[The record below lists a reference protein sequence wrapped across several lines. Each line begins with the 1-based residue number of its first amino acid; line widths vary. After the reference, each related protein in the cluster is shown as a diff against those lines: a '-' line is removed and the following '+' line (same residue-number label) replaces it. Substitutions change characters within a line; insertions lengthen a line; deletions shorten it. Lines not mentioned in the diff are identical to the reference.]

1 LNNAELHIGA
11 HKGLVLFLDKNY
23 LPAEF
28 EAITDAIDNHPLTQ
42 QMAVRKLA
50 LVPEISDPH
59 EDYPFS
65 LKFLL

>member
-1 LNNAELHIGA
+1 M
-11 HKGLVLFLDKNY
+11 VLFLDKNY